1 MKTVLLPKIE
11 IDPKKE
17 DIELLKLGIDENNIL
32 VTGESTGNQDI
43 IFFIRNSEHEII
55 AGVRGTYNISGWLYI
70 NALWVDKNYRNQ
82 GYATLLMQSIENEAK
97 EKGCTHSYLNTIS
110 FQAPKFYIKRGYK
123 KFAELEKFHHEYS
136 KIFLK
141 KKL

>member
-1 MKTVLLPKIE
+1 MNTVFPPKIE
-11 IDPKKE
+11 IGPKKE

-43 IFFIRNSEHEII
+43 TFFIRNSDHEII
-55 AGVRGTYNISGWLYI
+55 GGIIGAYNITGWHYL
-70 NALWVDKNYRNQ
+70 NALWANKNYRNQ
-82 GYATLLMQSIENEAK
+82 GYATLLMQRIENEAK

-110 FQAPKFYIKRGYK
+110 FQASKFYMKLGYK
-123 KFAELEKFHHEYS
+123 KFAELENFHHEYS

-141 KKL
+141 KKF